1 LGRLVYI
8 LFVSMNHCGIRV
20 KIIKELLF
28 TDYIFILFKIDF
40 FKIYDIS
47 PTKKKDM
54 GQKSKNAGKKQSKTC
69 SELATAKSF
78 QILGCSRRNK
88 QIVNSI
94 TKTNPEDGT
103 YTRIIDG
110 RNNVKT
116 RFKSN
121 KIIITI
127 DTQSYKYNN

>member
-1 LGRLVYI
+1 
-8 LFVSMNHCGIRV
+8 MNHCGVRV

-28 TDYIFILFKIDF
+28 TDYRFILFKIDF
-40 FKIYDIS
+40 FKIYVIS

-78 QILGCSRRNK
+78 QILGCSRRDK
-88 QIVNSI
+88 QIVNTVI
-94 TKTNPEDGT
+94 KINPEDGT
-103 YTRIIDG
+103 HTRIIG
-110 RNNVKT
+110 IEKNNIKT

-127 DTQSYKYNN
+127 DPHSYKYNN

>member
-1 LGRLVYI
+1 
-8 LFVSMNHCGIRV
+8 MNHCGVRV

-28 TDYIFILFKIDF
+28 TDYRFILFKIDF
-40 FKIYDIS
+40 FKIYVIS

-78 QILGCSRRNK
+78 QILGCSRRDK
-88 QIVNSI
+88 QILNTI
-94 TKTNPEDGT
+94 TKINPEDGT
-103 YTRIIDG
+103 QTRIIG
-110 RNNVKT
+110 IEKNNIKT

-127 DTQSYKYNN
+127 DPHSYKYNN

>member
-1 LGRLVYI
+1 
-8 LFVSMNHCGIRV
+8 MNHCGVRV

-28 TDYIFILFKIDF
+28 TDYRFILFKIDF
-40 FKIYDIS
+40 FKIYVIS

-78 QILGCSRRNK
+78 QILGCSRRDK
-88 QIVNSI
+88 QILNTI
-94 TKTNPEDGT
+94 TKINPEDGT
-103 YTRIIDG
+103 QTRIIG
-110 RNNVKT
+110 IEKNNIKT

-127 DTQSYKYNN
+127 DPHSYKYNNN

>member
-1 LGRLVYI
+1 
-8 LFVSMNHCGIRV
+8 MNHCGVRV
-20 KIIKELLF
+20 KIIKKLLF
-28 TDYIFILFKIDF
+28 TDYRFILFKIDF
-40 FKIYDIS
+40 FKIYVIS

-78 QILGCSRRNK
+78 QILGCSRRDK
-88 QIVNSI
+88 QIVNTVI
-94 TKTNPEDGT
+94 KINPEDGT
-103 YTRIIDG
+103 HTRIIG
-110 RNNVKT
+110 IEKNNIKT

-127 DTQSYKYNN
+127 DPHSYKYNN

>member
-1 LGRLVYI
+1 
-8 LFVSMNHCGIRV
+8 MNHCGVRV

-28 TDYIFILFKIDF
+28 TDYRFILFKIDF
-40 FKIYDIS
+40 FKIYVIS

-78 QILGCSRRNK
+78 QILGCSRRDK
-88 QIVNSI
+88 QIVNTVI
-94 TKTNPEDGT
+94 KINPEDGT
-103 YTRIIDG
+103 HTRIIG
-110 RNNVKT
+110 IEKNNIKT

-121 KIIITI
+121 KKIITI
-127 DTQSYKYNN
+127 DPHSYKYNN